1 MRHIAMEGRCFVLG
15 CNQFVRKRDYPP
27 RMRPE
32 VLFPSLPDEGVVS
45 RGGSVIISP
54 LGVILAGPA
63 FEEEGEVI
71 LYADLDLRDIL
82 RAKMDFDPV
91 GHYARPDIFSLTVN
105 EKRNEAVSFIN
116 VEKPQEPSN

>member
-1 MRHIAMEGRCFVLG
+1 
-15 CNQFVRKRDYPP
+15 
-27 RMRPE
+27 MRPE

-63 FEEEGEVI
+63 FEDEGEVI

-116 VEKPQEPSN
+116 VEKPQEQSN